1 MPAETPENVGYMIAA
16 YVVAPV
22 ILVGYLGS
30 LWGRVKRTVGQAG
43 GQAVGRSGG
52 EAVGRSDGRAV
63 GGDR

>member
-1 MPAETPENVGYMIAA
+1 MPAETPANVGYMIAA

-22 ILVGYLGS
+22 ILLGYLGS
-30 LWGRVKRTVGQAG
+30 LWGRVKRAVRRSG

-52 EAVGRSDGRAV
+52 QAVGRSDGRTV

>member
-1 MPAETPENVGYMIAA
+1 MIAA

-22 ILVGYLGS
+22 ILVGYLVA
-30 LWGRVKRTVGQAG
+30 LWGRVKRAVRRSG

-52 EAVGRSDGRAV
+52 RTV